1 MAERWDVIVTGL
13 GAMGSAAVREI
24 ARRGLRVLGLDR
36 YDPPHARGSTHGRTR
51 IIREAYFEHPAYV
64 PLVQRAGELWER
76 LGREIG
82 HEVFVRTGGLMI
94 GPEQGT
100 LVAGAR
106 ASAEQHGLPYELLTP
121 RDVRSRF
128 PALVP
133 ESGMVALYEPRAGVL
148 FPEACVR
155 ALLSCAANDGAELT
169 MNEAMLSWRVE
180 GGAVR
185 VATPLG
191 EHVAE
196 RLVLTLGP
204 WLPEHRNG
212 ASIPLAV
219 ERQLQHWFAP
229 SQNGEWCHPDR
240 MPIALWQ
247 LTDSDRVFYTLPD
260 FGDGV
265 KVAIHHEGEFTD
277 PDRVQRT
284 VSAEE
289 DARVQELVA
298 RFLPMAAGPVRERAV
313 CLYTNTPDGHF
324 LIDRHPVHPEVLIV
338 SACSG
343 HGFKFA
349 SVIGES
355 VAQLVAGETPAL
367 DLSLFRNRDG
377 VSFS

>member
-1 MAERWDVIVTGL
+1 MRWDLIVAGL

-64 PLVQRAGELWER
+64 PLVQRAAELWEM
-76 LGREIG
+76 LGREVG
-82 HEVFVRTGGLMI
+82 HDVFVRTGGLMI

-121 RDVRSRF
+121 QQVRNRF
-128 PALVP
+128 PALVLQ
-133 ESGMVALYEPRAGVL
+133 SSMVGLYEPRAGVL

-155 ALLSCAANDGAELT
+155 ALLSRAMNDGAELT
-169 MNEAMLSWRVE
+169 VNEAMLSWRVE
-180 GGAVR
+180 SGVVR

-191 EHVAE
+191 EHVAD
-196 RLVLTLGP
+196 RLVLALGP
-204 WLPEHRNG
+204 WLPEHLNG
-212 ASIPLAV
+212 VSLPLVV
-219 ERQLQHWFAP
+219 ERQMQHWFAP
-229 SQNGEWCHPDR
+229 LENAEWCRPDR
-240 MPIALWQ
+240 LPIALWQ

-265 KVAIHHEGEFTD
+265 KVAIHHDGEFTD

-284 VSAEE
+284 VSEEE
-289 DARVQELVA
+289 DARVRELVA
-298 RFLPMAAGPVRERAV
+298 RFLPTAAGAIRDRAV

-349 SVIGES
+349 TVIGET
-355 VAQLVAGETPAL
+355 VAQMVADETPAV
-367 DLSLFRNRDG
+367 DLSLFRNRY
-377 VSFS
+377 

>member
-1 MAERWDVIVTGL
+1 VAERWDVVVTGL

-24 ARRGLRVLGLDR
+24 ARRGRRVLGLDR
-36 YDPPHARGSTHGRTR
+36 YEPPHARGSTHGRTR

-64 PLVQRAGELWER
+64 PLVQRAAELWSA
-76 LGREIG
+76 LGREAG
-82 HEVFVRTGGLMI
+82 YDVFVPTGGLMI
-94 GPEQGT
+94 GPEQGA

-106 ASAEQHGLPYELLTP
+106 DSAEQHGLPYELLAAH
-121 RDVRSRF
+121 DVRRRF
-128 PALVP
+128 PALAP
-133 ESGMVALYEPRAGVL
+133 DSSMVALYEPRAGVL

-169 MNEAMLSWRVE
+169 MNEAMLTWRVE
-180 GGAVR
+180 GGVVR

-196 RLVLTLGP
+196 RLVLALGP
-204 WLPEHRNG
+204 WLPEHLNG
-212 ASIPLAV
+212 ASLPLVV
-219 ERQLQHWFAP
+219 ERQMQHWFSPQESA
-229 SQNGEWCHPDR
+229 EWCRPDR

-247 LTDSDRVFYTLPD
+247 LTESDRVFYTLPD

-265 KVAIHHEGEFTD
+265 KVAIHHEGEATE

-289 DARVQELVA
+289 DARVRDLVT
-298 RFLPMAAGPVRERAV
+298 RFLPAAGGEIRERAV

-324 LIDRHPVHPEVLIV
+324 LIDEHPAHPEVLIV

-349 SVIGES
+349 SVVGEC
-355 VAQLVAGETPAL
+355 VAQLVVGETPTL
-367 DLSLFRNRDG
+367 DLSLFRNRYG
-377 VSFS
+377 VSAS

>member
-1 MAERWDVIVTGL
+1 VAERWDVIVTGL

-24 ARRGLRVLGLDR
+24 ARRGLRVLGIDR

-64 PLVQRAGELWER
+64 PLVQRAAELWET
-76 LGREIG
+76 LGREVG

-100 LVAGAR
+100 LIAGAR
-106 ASAEQHGLPYELLTP
+106 ASAEQHHLPYELLTAE
-121 RDVRSRF
+121 DVQRRF

-133 ESGMVALYEPRAGVL
+133 ESSMVALHEPRAGVL

-155 ALLSCAANDGAELT
+155 ALLSRALDDGAELMT
-169 MNEAMLSWRVE
+169 NEAMLSWRVE
-180 GGAVR
+180 GGVVR

-191 EHVAE
+191 EHLAD

-204 WLPEHRNG
+204 WLPEHLNG
-212 ASIPLAV
+212 ASLPLTV
-219 ERQLQHWFAP
+219 ERQMQHWFAP
-229 SQNGEWCHPDR
+229 VEHPEWYRPDR
-240 MPIALWQ
+240 MPVALWQ
-247 LTDSDRVFYTLPD
+247 QTDRDRVFYTVPD

-265 KVAIHHEGEFTD
+265 KLAIHHDGELTD

-284 VSAEE
+284 VSEDD
-289 DARVQELVA
+289 DARVVELA
-298 RFLPMAAGPVRERAV
+298 TRFFTSLPGTIRDRAV

-324 LIDRHPVHPEVLIV
+324 LIDRHPVHPEVLMV

-349 SVIGES
+349 TVIGEG
-355 VAQLVAGETPAL
+355 VAQLVAGEPPSH
-367 DLSLFRNRDG
+367 DLSLFRNRYP
-377 VSFS
+377 VSS

>member
-1 MAERWDVIVTGL
+1 MRWDVIVAGL

-36 YDPPHARGSTHGRTR
+36 YAPPHARGSTHGRTR

-64 PLVQRAGELWER
+64 PLVQRAAELWET
-76 LGREIG
+76 LGREVG
-82 HEVFVRTGGLMI
+82 DELFVRTGGLMI

-106 ASAEQHGLPYELLTP
+106 ASAEQHDLPYELLTLP
-121 RDVRSRF
+121 DVRSRF
-128 PALVP
+128 PALIP
-133 ESGMVALYEPRAGVL
+133 ESSMVALYEPRAGVL

-169 MNEAMLSWRVE
+169 TNEAMLSWRVE
-180 GGAVR
+180 GGVVR

-191 EHVAE
+191 EHVTN

-204 WLPEHRNG
+204 WLPQHLKG
-212 ASIPLAV
+212 ASLPLVV
-219 ERQLQHWFAP
+219 ERQMQHWFAP
-229 SQNGEWCHPDR
+229 LQSAEWCHPDR

-289 DARVQELVA
+289 DGRVRELVA
-298 RFLPMAAGPVRERAV
+298 RFLPTVAGAIRDRAV

-324 LIDRHPVHPEVLIV
+324 LIDRHPAHPEVLIV

-355 VAQLVAGETPAL
+355 VAQLVADETPTL
-367 DLSLFRNRDG
+367 DLSLFRNRYG
-377 VSFS
+377 VSSS

>member
-1 MAERWDVIVTGL
+1 L
-13 GAMGSAAVREI
+13 GI
-24 ARRGLRVLGLDR
+24 DR

-64 PLVQRAGELWER
+64 PLVQRAAELWEA
-76 LGREIG
+76 LGREEG

-94 GPEQGT
+94 GPERGL

-121 RDVRSRF
+121 QDVRSRF

-133 ESGMVALYEPRAGVL
+133 ESSMVALYEPRAGVL

-155 ALLSCAANDGAELT
+155 ALLSRAANDGAELT

-180 GGAVR
+180 GGVVR

-191 EHVAE
+191 EHVAD

-204 WLPEHRNG
+204 WLPQHLNG
-212 ASIPLAV
+212 ASLPLVV
-219 ERQLQHWFAP
+219 ERQMQHWFAP
-229 SQNGEWCHPDR
+229 LQSAEWCHPDR

-265 KVAIHHEGEFTD
+265 KVAIHHEGETTD

-284 VSAEE
+284 VSGEE
-289 DARVQELVA
+289 DTRVRELVA
-298 RFLPMAAGPVRERAV
+298 RFLPTAAGAIRDRAV

-338 SACSG
+338 SPCSG

-355 VAQLVAGETPAL
+355 VAQLVANERPTL
-367 DLSLFRNRDG
+367 DLSPFRNRFG
-377 VSFS
+377 VSSS